1 MTIGWKQEGS
11 IPSAQEIDAANLGG
25 FLAEQRRLIGQ
36 RVMGGASG
44 AETLAAM
51 TELVD
56 GLIVGR
62 YRDAVRHGGEA
73 LANAGLRQ
81 CCVVALGGYGR
92 RELAPHSD
100 IDLMFLFRPGSEEA
114 AKAFVRAVLHPLW
127 DCGFQV
133 GHSVRT
139 IAQSIEL
146 AETDTTV
153 KTSMMDARFLAG
165 SSDLFQEF
173 HHRYL
178 RKVVTKKTDAFL
190 DQKLEE
196 RRREYEKFGETVYL
210 LEPNVKKSKGG

>member
-1 MTIGWKQEGS
+1 MTMSAKQEGVGVTV
-11 IPSAQEIDAANLGG
+11 QESDAEHLGL
-25 FLAEQRRLIGQ
+25 FLAEQRRIIGQ

-62 YRDAVRHGGEA
+62 YREAVRHGGEA

-81 CCVVALGGYGR
+81 CCVMALGGYGR

-100 IDLMFLFRPGSEEA
+100 IDLMFLYLPGAEDA
-114 AKAFVRAVLHPLW
+114 AKAFARAVLHPLW

-139 IAQSIEL
+139 IADSGRDSQ
-146 AETDTTV
+146 
-153 KTSMMDARFLAG
+153 
-165 SSDLFQEF
+165 DLDDGVEISG
-173 HHRYL
+173 R
-178 RKVVTKKTDAFL
+178 
-190 DQKLEE
+190 
-196 RRREYEKFGETVYL
+196 
-210 LEPNVKKSKGG
+210 